1 MQNDSITVTI
11 EGRNYSVIRGT
22 SLEKIK
28 NDFCSE
34 NKAIVVAAYVNNEI
48 RELTHP
54 VTEDCSISFI
64 DLSSAD
70 GVRIYQRSLT
80 FLLAKLLMIYSLM
93 RL

>member
-28 NDFCSE
+28 MISAAKTRQLCSR
-34 NKAIVVAAYVNNEI
+34 I
-48 RELTHP
+48 REQRNTGVDASCYRGP
-54 VTEDCSISFI
+54 QYFI
-64 DLSSAD
+64 YRPSSAD
-70 GVRIYQRSLT
+70 GVRIYQRSHLCWQS
-80 FLLAKLLMIYSLM
+80 FNDIFLM